1 MYRRDLLL
9 LILLAYLFAPSD
21 RHLLQFPMAELGI
34 RTDRQTCRLIE
45 QANSGMRHNETKPN
59 KVLYAHPCYNLK
71 DHKTLKHQALPRHKI
86 INNSNSFPQTRQ
98 GFFSHSCQIV
108 HERQAVVIGETCWR
122 CDSGIWGLEQAR
134 LNCQAEG
141 RFTAV
146 EQKLRD
152 RIRPTHPTLRWFI
165 SVHRHKGPRRKWETQ
180 RLPVCCL
187 PQVATVGPR
196 SV

>member
-1 MYRRDLLL
+1 MIATFCSFRWQN
-9 LILLAYLFAPSD
+9 LAYVLIGRPVGW
-21 RHLLQFPMAELGI
+21 QK
-34 RTDRQTCRLIE
+34 RQIQEWDTMKQNPTRYYMHTLVIT
-45 QANSGMRHNETKPN
+45 S
-59 KVLYAHPCYNLK
+59 
-71 DHKTLKHQALPRHKI
+71 KTLKPSNTRHYQTHKI
-86 INNSNSFPQTRQ
+86 TNNSNSFPQTRQ

-165 SVHRHKGPRRKWETQ
+165 SVHRHKGPRKENEKHRGSLSAACPK
-180 RLPVCCL
+180 
-187 PQVATVGPR
+187 
-196 SV
+196 